1 MNVIYRSNCCRN
13 TTGFWPKHS
22 SNCCILTTNS
32 NIRSKKRLTK
42 QENCF
47 SIFETRLFIT
57 RLKGATVF
65 KAAFVG
71 RSRELQ
77 VLDNLWDSNKATLLI
92 LYGRRRVGKTRLLTH
107 WLQQGEGRGLYWVA
121 EPSSALSQLRSFS
134 QALMNF
140 MDPEAEVPPDFTFSS
155 WELAFR
161 QLSLYAQNRRV
172 ALFIDEVTYVIGV
185 DSEFVGVMQKVWDR
199 WLSDSNIMLALAG
212 SQMGLMRQHLLDY
225 DAPLYG
231 RASTQMQLPP
241 LPYGTTREYFPEYSA
256 EERVKMYAMWGGVPA
271 YWERLDAKW
280 SITDNLRRNIL
291 PAHAWMIDE
300 SRILLQDFITD
311 LHNYV
316 GILRAI
322 SDGQQLMSDISARTG
337 LNSSKASFY
346 LSVLRD
352 TGFVVRDVP
361 ISQRN
366 TDSRRGRYTITDPY
380 LRFFYRF
387 MSASQSKLALG
398 QMEEML
404 SLIQEA
410 LPLFIGDNTWQELC
424 REWVLR
430 ASAQGELAQPV
441 EDVGS
446 EWTKSHTIDVV
457 GISEKES
464 SLILGDCFWQE
475 EPVGPEVIEE
485 LMQKTSIMIPKSNQT
500 WSVYYVLFS
509 ACGWTAEARQ
519 LAAQSSDERQSSRR
533 KRWQSVGVRLVDLK
547 ELDEDLMRW
556 ST

>member
-1 MNVIYRSNCCRN
+1 MFR
-13 TTGFWPKHS
+13 
-22 SNCCILTTNS
+22 
-32 NIRSKKRLTK
+32 
-42 QENCF
+42 
-47 SIFETRLFIT
+47 
-57 RLKGATVF
+57 
-65 KAAFVG
+65 AAFVG

-77 VLDNLWDSNKATLLI
+77 VLDNLWESNKATLLI

-107 WLQQGEGRGLYWVA
+107 WLQQSADRGLYWVA
-121 EPSSALSQLRSFS
+121 EPSSSLTQLRSFS

-140 MDPEAEVPPDFTFSS
+140 MDPEAVVPPDFTFSS

-161 QLSLYAQNRRV
+161 QLSLHAQNKRV
-172 ALFIDEVTYVIGV
+172 AVFIDEVTYVIDV
-185 DSEFVGVMQKVWDR
+185 DPEFVGVLQKVWDR
-199 WLSDSNIMLALAG
+199 WLSDSNLMLALAG
-212 SQMGLMRQHLLDY
+212 SQMGLMRQHLLNY

-231 RASTQMQLPP
+231 RAATQMQLPP
-241 LPYGTTREYFPEYSA
+241 LPYGTTHDYFPEYSA
-256 EERVKMYAMWGGVPA
+256 AERMTLYAMWGGVPA
-271 YWERLDAKW
+271 YWERLDANL
-280 SITDNLRRNIL
+280 SITDNLRRNVL

-322 SDGQQLMSDISARTG
+322 ADGEQAMSDISTRTG

-361 ISQRN
+361 ISQRG
-366 TDSRRGRYTITDPY
+366 TDSRRGRYTVTDPY

-387 MSASQSKLALG
+387 MSAYQSKLALG

-404 SLIQEA
+404 KLIQET
-410 LPLFIGDNTWQELC
+410 LPAFIGANTWEELC

-430 ASAQGELAQPV
+430 ASAQGEMPLPI
-441 EDVGS
+441 EEVGS
-446 EWTKSHTIDVV
+446 EWTKNYTIDVV
-457 GISEKES
+457 GISEKET
-464 SLILGDCFWQE
+464 SLVLGDCFWDDA
-475 EPVGPEVIEE
+475 PVGPEAIQN
-485 LMQKTSIMIPKSNQT
+485 LMHKTSIMLPKTNQL

-509 ACGWTAEARQ
+509 ASGWTAEAQ
-519 LAAQSSDERQSSRR
+519 QMAAEPPAEGQTSRR
-533 KRWQSVGVRLVDLK
+533 KRWQSVGIRLVDLQ
-547 ELDEDLMRW
+547 ELDKDLRRW

>member
-1 MNVIYRSNCCRN
+1 MFR
-13 TTGFWPKHS
+13 
-22 SNCCILTTNS
+22 
-32 NIRSKKRLTK
+32 
-42 QENCF
+42 
-47 SIFETRLFIT
+47 
-57 RLKGATVF
+57 
-65 KAAFVG
+65 AAFVG

-77 VLDNLWDSNKATLLI
+77 VLDNLWESNKATLLI

-107 WLQQGEGRGLYWVA
+107 WLQQGEERGLYWVA

-140 MDPEAEVPPDFTFSS
+140 MDPEAEVPPDFTFST

-161 QLSLYAQNRRV
+161 QLALFAQTRRV
-172 ALFIDEVTYVIGV
+172 ALFIDEITYIIDV
-185 DSEFVGVMQKVWDR
+185 DSKFVGVLQKVWDR
-199 WLSDSNIMLALAG
+199 WLSDSNVMLAFAG

-231 RASTQMQLPP
+231 RATSQMQLPP
-241 LPYGTTREYFPEYSA
+241 LPYGTTYDYFPEYTA
-256 EERVKMYAMWGGVPA
+256 EERVKLYAMWGGVPA
-271 YWERLDAKW
+271 YWERLDANL

-311 LHNYV
+311 LNNYV

-322 SDGQQLMSDISARTG
+322 SDGQQLMSDISSRTG

-398 QMEEML
+398 QMDEML
-404 SLIQEA
+404 DLVREA
-410 LPLFIGDNTWQELC
+410 LPTFISDNTWPELC

-430 ASAQGELAQPV
+430 ASASGDLPLPV

-446 EWTKSHTIDVV
+446 EWSKNHVIDVV
-457 GISEKES
+457 GISEQES
-464 SLILGDCFWQE
+464 SLIIGDCFWDE
-475 EPVGPEVIEE
+475 APIGPAVIDE
-485 LMQKTSIMIPKSNQT
+485 LMQKTTMMIPKSDQN

-509 ACGWTAEARQ
+509 AHGWTEEARAA
-519 LAAQSSDERQSSRR
+519 AAQPLDKTTSGRR
-533 KRWQSVGVRLVDLK
+533 KRWQTLGIRLVDLE
-547 ELDEDLMRW
+547 ELDADLMRW

>member
-1 MNVIYRSNCCRN
+1 MFR
-13 TTGFWPKHS
+13 
-22 SNCCILTTNS
+22 
-32 NIRSKKRLTK
+32 
-42 QENCF
+42 
-47 SIFETRLFIT
+47 
-57 RLKGATVF
+57 
-65 KAAFVG
+65 AAFVG

-107 WLQQGEGRGLYWVA
+107 WLQQSEDRGLYWVA

-140 MDPEAEVPPDFTFSS
+140 MDPEAEIPPDFTFSS

-172 ALFIDEVTYVIGV
+172 ALFIDEVTYVIDV
-185 DSEFVGVMQKVWDR
+185 DSEFVGVLQKVWDR
-199 WLSDSNIMLALAG
+199 WLSDSNLMLALAG
-212 SQMGLMRQHLLDY
+212 SQMGLMRQHLLNY

-231 RASTQMQLPP
+231 RAATQMQLPP

-256 EERVKMYAMWGGVPA
+256 TERIKLYAMWGGVPA
-271 YWERLDAKW
+271 YWERLDANL

-322 SDGQQLMSDISARTG
+322 ADGQQAMSDISTRTG

-361 ISQRN
+361 VTQRG
-366 TDSRRGRYTITDPY
+366 TDSRRGRYSVTDPY

-387 MSASQSKLALG
+387 MSAYQSKLALG
-398 QMEEML
+398 QMDEMVN
-404 SLIQEA
+404 LIQET
-410 LPLFIGDNTWQELC
+410 LPAFIGDNTWQELC

-430 ASAQGELAQPV
+430 ASARGDLPLSI

-446 EWTKSHTIDVV
+446 EWTKNHTIDVV
-457 GISEKES
+457 GIGEAEN
-464 SLILGDCFWQE
+464 SLVLGDCFWRE
-475 EPVGPEVIEE
+475 GPVGSAVIEE
-485 LMQKTSIMIPKSNQT
+485 LLQKTSIMVPKTNQT

-509 ACGWTAEARQ
+509 ASGWTAEARE
-519 LAAQSSDERQSSRR
+519 LAAQPTPDSQTSRR
-533 KRWQSVGVRLVDLK
+533 KRWQSVGIRLVDLE

>member
-1 MNVIYRSNCCRN
+1 M
-13 TTGFWPKHS
+13 
-22 SNCCILTTNS
+22 
-32 NIRSKKRLTK
+32 
-42 QENCF
+42 
-47 SIFETRLFIT
+47 
-57 RLKGATVF
+57 LKGENVF
-65 KAAFVG
+65 RAAFVG

-77 VLDNLWDSNKATLLI
+77 VLDNLWQSNKATLLI

-107 WLQQGEGRGLYWVA
+107 WLQQSADRGLYWVA

-161 QLSLYAQNRRV
+161 QLSLYAQNKRV
-172 ALFIDEVTYVIGV
+172 AVFIDEVTYVIDV
-185 DSEFVGVMQKVWDR
+185 DSEFVGVLQKVWDR
-199 WLSDSNIMLALAG
+199 WLSDSNLMLALAG
-212 SQMGLMRQHLLDY
+212 SQMGLMRQHLLNY

-231 RASTQMQLPP
+231 RAATQMQLPP
-241 LPYGTTREYFPEYSA
+241 LPYGTTREYFPDYSA
-256 EERVKMYAMWGGVPA
+256 DERIKLYAMWGGVPA
-271 YWERLDAKW
+271 YWERLDANL

-322 SDGQQLMSDISARTG
+322 ADGQQAMSDISTRTG

-361 ISQRN
+361 VTQRG
-366 TDSRRGRYTITDPY
+366 TDSRRGRYSVTDPY

-387 MSASQSKLALG
+387 MSAYQSKLALG
-398 QMEEML
+398 QMDEMVK
-404 SLIQEA
+404 LIQET
-410 LPLFIGDNTWQELC
+410 LPEFIGDNTWQELC

-430 ASAQGELAQPV
+430 ASAQGELPLSI

-446 EWTKSHTIDVV
+446 EWTKNHTIDVV
-457 GISEKES
+457 GISEAEN
-464 SLILGDCFWQE
+464 SLVLGDCYWQE

-485 LMQKTSIMIPKSNQT
+485 LMQKTSIMVPKTNQM
-500 WSVYYVLFS
+500 WSVYYVMFS
-509 ACGWTAEARQ
+509 ACGWTDEAHE
-519 LAAQSSDERQSSRR
+519 LAAQPVSDSQSSRR
-533 KRWQSVGVRLVDLK
+533 KRWQSVGIRLVDLK